1 MGLNCFCCR
10 TYWCLVDAEGY
21 KWLGLCESLFTK
33 SALHFCGK
41 DICEILG
48 FKNFNDALLKQ
59 VKQTYKSGLKSIG
72 VTCGYHVNPVSYHAG
87 KAVYISGPGL
97 CRLIF
102 SSCLEAAEKFRCWVF
117 KEVLPSLHKV
127 GDLFHDPIKVMKI
140 YSSSPSRMADIPI
153 AYNSSRVRPINLK
166 WLYLRS
172 ACSSSSS
179 LLSAW
184 ILFGFSISTMT
195 SCSGICQSNHLSFT
209 YLLLRC
215 ILST

>member
-1 MGLNCFCCR
+1 M
-10 TYWCLVDAEGY
+10 VDAEGY
-21 KWLGLCESLFTK
+21 KGLGLCQSLFIK

-48 FKNFNDALLKQ
+48 FKNFNDTLLKQ

-87 KAVYISGPGL
+87 KAVYIFGPGL
-97 CRLIF
+97 CQLIF
-102 SSCLEAAEKFRCWVF
+102 SSCLEVAEKFKCWVF
-117 KEVLPSLHKV
+117 EEVLPSLHK

-140 YSSSPSRMADIPI
+140 YSSSPSRMADIPM

-172 ACSSSSS
+172 ACPSSSSI
-179 LLSAW
+179 LCMDTIWIFYLRNDFMLRNLS
-184 ILFGFSISTMT
+184 IK
-195 SCSGICQSNHLSFT
+195 QS
-209 YLLLRC
+209 
-215 ILST
+215 